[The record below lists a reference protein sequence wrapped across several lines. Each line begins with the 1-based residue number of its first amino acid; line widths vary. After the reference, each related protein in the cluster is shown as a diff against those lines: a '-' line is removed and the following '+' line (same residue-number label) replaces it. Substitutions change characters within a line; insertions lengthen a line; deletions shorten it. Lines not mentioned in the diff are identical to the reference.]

1 MEGQFD
7 IKKDKVVL
15 TGFLSE
21 FREALENEI
30 EQIKKSG
37 QSSAL
42 LYSGRRIESSNPEF
56 WYRFRVEY
64 IPSLPADTP
73 CKLTIGKDMFD
84 VTVIS

>member
-42 LYSGRRIESSNPEF
+42 LYSGRRKRSRLKSGSVRKIAGGSDKKTF
-56 WYRFRVEY
+56 
-64 IPSLPADTP
+64 
-73 CKLTIGKDMFD
+73 
-84 VTVIS
+84 